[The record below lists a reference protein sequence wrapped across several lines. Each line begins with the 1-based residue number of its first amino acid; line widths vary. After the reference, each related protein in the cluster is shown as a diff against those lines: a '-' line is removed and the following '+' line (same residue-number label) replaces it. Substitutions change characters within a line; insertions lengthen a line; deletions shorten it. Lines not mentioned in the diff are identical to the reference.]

1 MFRRKFLLHTILI
14 LTAIGMLLPFIVMFL
29 VSFSKDNSLSFS
41 NFTLTTANYFNV
53 FHAIPITRYFINSLI
68 VSVFT
73 TIGQILFS
81 TLAGYAF
88 ARMNFKGRNIIFFI
102 FLITMFIPPQVNI
115 IPLFF
120 LMRELHLVVT
130 YQALILPGIFGGFGV
145 FMMRQYFLGFSKDLE
160 EAAIID
166 GCNKFQMFFKI
177 AIPLAAPAIA
187 TLAIFTFITSWNSFI
202 WPLIITN
209 SEAMRTLP
217 LGLAIFKGSYR
228 EITMWGDLFA
238 CSVVCALPTILIFL
252 FEKKIPYQRHAKRCC
267 KRIKSHLL
275 FFLTISLKYKYIT
288 PTL

>member
-1 MFRRKFLLHTILI
+1 
-14 LTAIGMLLPFIVMFL
+14 MLLPFFVMFL

-120 LMRELHLVVT
+120 LKRELHLVET
-130 YQALILPGIFGGFGV
+130 YLALI
-145 FMMRQYFLGFSKDLE
+145 
-160 EAAIID
+160 
-166 GCNKFQMFFKI
+166 
-177 AIPLAAPAIA
+177 
-187 TLAIFTFITSWNSFI
+187 
-202 WPLIITN
+202 
-209 SEAMRTLP
+209 
-217 LGLAIFKGSYR
+217 
-228 EITMWGDLFA
+228 
-238 CSVVCALPTILIFL
+238 
-252 FEKKIPYQRHAKRCC
+252 
-267 KRIKSHLL
+267 
-275 FFLTISLKYKYIT
+275 
-288 PTL
+288 